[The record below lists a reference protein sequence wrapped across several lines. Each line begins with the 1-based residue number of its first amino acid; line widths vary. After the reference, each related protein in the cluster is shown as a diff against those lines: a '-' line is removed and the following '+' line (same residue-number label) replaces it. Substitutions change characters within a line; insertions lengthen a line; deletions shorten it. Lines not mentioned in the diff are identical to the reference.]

1 MKIKNLL
8 MSAAFLMI
16 SGGAMGQT
24 TITAGNAKFVPG
36 FDAELKFYYT
46 NAEAMGGFQ
55 MVVSLPEGVSLEKDE
70 EKTELDISGSKASA
84 DFFNVKVPSGFECI
98 GVKADASGT
107 TSDGTAYKAGDVLLV
122 CFPVVKNKSYAATSK
137 EKELCTLYLRTSETT
152 DANDIA
158 SVKIK
163 GFAGSDIEGSAGK
176 DAQYATSAAEVAPVS
191 AEKIH
196 VLKCDLTKDGL
207 VDVYDILQ
215 VIAYMAQPDGNKGDF
230 DGSNSVDVYDV
241 LAVIAEMAL

>member
-8 MSAAFLMI
+8 MTAAFLTM
-16 SGGAMGQT
+16 SGGAMAQT
-24 TITAGNAKFVPG
+24 TITAGKVKFVPG
-36 FDAELKFYYT
+36 FTAELKFYYT
-46 NAEAMGGFQ
+46 NSEAMGGFQ
-55 MVVSLPEGVSLEKDE
+55 MVVSLPKGVTLEEDE
-70 EKTELDISGSKASA
+70 EKTELSINGSKASA

-98 GVKADASGT
+98 GVKATDSGT
-107 TSDGTAYKAGDVLLV
+107 TSDGTAYNAGDVLLV
-122 CFPVVKNKSYAATSK
+122 CLPVKKNKSFAATST
-137 EKELCTLYLRTSETT
+137 EKELCTLYLNTSETT
-152 DANDIA
+152 KAKNIA

-163 GFAGSDIEGSAGK
+163 GFAGSDTEGSAGK
-176 DAQYATSAAEVAPVS
+176 DAQYATSTAEVSPILAKNVN
-191 AEKIH
+191 
-196 VLKCDLTKDGL
+196 VLKCDITKDGL